1 MATGTTGR
9 KVFVII
15 DATHERH
22 LALERLVITSEIEE
36 PDTHIPL
43 FISVDG
49 ERCDLHASND
59 ALYRDDQ
66 RLKSRTKQLKGAGA
80 SYCFELC

>member
-36 PDTHIPL
+36 PDTRIPL
-43 FISVDG
+43 FISSTVNAATCMPVMMPCTG
-49 ERCDLHASND
+49 TTS
-59 ALYRDDQ
+59 
-66 RLKSRTKQLKGAGA
+66 G
-80 SYCFELC
+80 